1 MRRSRYA
8 APPLLALA
16 LLLLFLLMPQ
26 QNAGSGQLLEI
37 EQLISVPG
45 TGDPN
50 RVTVRVVVLHSVDWG
65 PPRRARF
72 AEAVVMVGGEVR
84 RVSFNGEAVFHVRM
98 GNHTVSVYW
107 TDGRFPAFR
116 TSVQVQQDTEVIVQF
131 TELRVRPQAIEVVA
145 DRQTGR
151 SVVTVTAEVPVSGDF
166 HVATPVIRYV
176 DWAGELLVHPLM
188 TRADL
193 VSVTPYSLDRS
204 RVAVQSAEDETGLG
218 DAAPEPASS
227 SIRIDTTV
235 QDVVAA
241 VLEGSYVP
249 VLVMNHTVRAIAR

>member
-1 MRRSRYA
+1 MRRSRYV

-16 LLLLFLLMPQ
+16 LLLLFLLMPMRE
-26 QNAGSGQLLEI
+26 AGSGQLLEI

-45 TGDPN
+45 TGEPN

-72 AEAVVMVGGEVR
+72 AEAVVMVGSEVR
-84 RVSFNGEAVFHVRM
+84 RVSFNGEAVFQVRV

-107 TDGRFPAFR
+107 ADGRFPAFR
-116 TSVQVQQDTEVIVQF
+116 TSVQVQQDTEVTVQF

-145 DRQTGR
+145 DRQMGR
-151 SVVTVTAEVPVSGDF
+151 SLVTVTAVAPVSGDF
-166 HVATPVIRYV
+166 YVATPVIRYV
-176 DWAGELLVHPLM
+176 DWEGEVLVHPFM

-193 VSVTPYSLDRS
+193 VSVMPYSLDRS
-204 RVAVQSAEDETGLG
+204 RLAASADEETGLG
-218 DAAPEPASS
+218 DAAIDAQSNV
-227 SIRIDTTV
+227 IRIETTV
-235 QDVVAA
+235 QDVIAA

-249 VLVMNHTVRAIAR
+249 VLVMNHTVRAVAR